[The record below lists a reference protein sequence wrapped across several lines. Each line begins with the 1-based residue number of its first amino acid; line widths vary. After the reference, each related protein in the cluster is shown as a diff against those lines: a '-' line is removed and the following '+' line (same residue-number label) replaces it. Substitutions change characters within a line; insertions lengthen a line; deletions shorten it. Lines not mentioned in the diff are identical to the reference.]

1 MKTTVCLFA
10 IGSLFLT
17 ACESPSALKKADENE
32 LSPGLM
38 QPVDGSGAQNGSY
51 GWEADIQPAS
61 MPASMK

>member
-1 MKTTVCLFA
+1 MKKTLIAFA

-17 ACESPSALKKADENE
+17 ACESSAPQKNSEDE

-38 QPVDGSGAQNGSY
+38 QPVEGSGAQNGSY
-51 GWEADIQPAS
+51 GWEAIQPAS